1 MESPRIDSLE
11 SFIQS
16 LTVPPPPENGKTVGD
31 SSNDDLS
38 VYIIPPPPSSSPS
51 TEAQNEV
58 IAKFM
63 AAADEMKKMFESD
76 GSNADSQSSFK
87 ELQEFWSEIKNS
99 EKRSS
104 GNFLLHLDALTADSG
119 SHSGDSSGYDTLTS
133 SLTSYS
139 DTVTS
144 DEIDGILNS
153 PCFSNSSDS
162 TPVFEQPP
170 TKPSIPNLS
179 NNNGAIPVPP
189 RLKTSCVDDATS
201 PLSITSPSSTTSSD
215 SSVILLDGV
224 GVDALES
231 SRKTKPTDFNS
242 PKDICQAG
250 SCDNLVWR
258 EEQKG
263 LSSEHSNMV
272 RSISWTSIADMDGSN
287 SQVQEK
293 AVKPNGQK
301 PPISPHT
308 FQQVCFLSATLTY
321 KYCHCIFSNPF
332 VTLKHISDV

>member
-1 MESPRIDSLE
+1 METPQIALEAPRIDSLE

-16 LTVPPPPENGKTVGD
+16 LTVPPPPENGKSVGD
-31 SSNDDLS
+31 GTNDDLS

-63 AAADEMKKMFESD
+63 AAAEEMKKMIEND
-76 GSNADSQSSFK
+76 DSNTEQNSFK

-104 GNFLLHLDALTADSG
+104 GNFLLHLDALGTDSG

-139 DTVTS
+139 DTVIS
-144 DEIDGILNS
+144 DEMDGILNS

-179 NNNGAIPVPP
+179 SSNGAIPVPP

-224 GVDALES
+224 GVDAFES

-242 PKDICQAG
+242 SKDICQAG
-250 SCDNLVWR
+250 SCDNLVWK
-258 EEQKG
+258 EDQKG
-263 LSSEHSNMV
+263 LASEQSSMV

-287 SQVQEK
+287 FQGQEK
-293 AVKPNGQK
+293 IAKPYGQK

-308 FQQVCFLSATLTY
+308 FQQV
-321 KYCHCIFSNPF
+321 YC
-332 VTLKHISDV
+332 LLR